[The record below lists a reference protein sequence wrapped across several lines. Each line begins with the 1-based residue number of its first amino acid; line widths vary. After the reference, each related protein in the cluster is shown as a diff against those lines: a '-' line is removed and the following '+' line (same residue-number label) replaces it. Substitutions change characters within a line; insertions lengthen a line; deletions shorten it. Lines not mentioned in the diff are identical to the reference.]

1 MDAPDTSDLT
11 SEVSDATEWSDH
23 SEALLAA
30 QVRAAKA
37 REDRL
42 SRRIAIWLVG
52 PLATILV
59 ALILV
64 FFVFFDS
71 STVSGPSMMPT
82 LRDHDFVLLTK
93 GLPDPQRGDIVI
105 LNVANKGVP
114 EEWVKRIV
122 ALPGDIVDV
131 NGDIILV
138 NGRAEQF
145 QHIIMTSGATTPIKH
160 LTVEPGRIF
169 VAGDN
174 RGMSEDSRSVGTFP
188 LSAIKGRVFFIY
200 APITRIGPVPSPAH

>member
-1 MDAPDTSDLT
+1 MDIPETDEVTSDT
-11 SEVSDATEWSDH
+11 AVPIDH
-23 SEALLAA
+23 SAALLEA
-30 QVRAAKA
+30 QIRAAKA
-37 REDRL
+37 RENRL
-42 SRRIAIWLVG
+42 SKRLAIWLVG

-59 ALILV
+59 ALVLV

-82 LRDHDFVLLTK
+82 LRDHDYVLLTK

-105 LNVANKGVP
+105 LNVVNKGVS

-131 NGDIILV
+131 SGDIILV
-138 NGRAEQF
+138 NGKAEQF
-145 QHIIMTSGATTPIKH
+145 QHIITTSGASTPIEH
-160 LTVEPGRIF
+160 VTVEPGRIF

-174 RGMSEDSRSVGTFP
+174 RGVSEDSRYVGTFP

-200 APITRIGPVPSPAH
+200 APISRIGPVPSPTH

>member
-1 MDAPDTSDLT
+1 MDAPETDELTPDTA
-11 SEVSDATEWSDH
+11 VSIDH
-23 SEALLAA
+23 SAALLEA
-30 QVRAAKA
+30 QIRAAKA
-37 REDRL
+37 RENRL
-42 SRRIAIWLVG
+42 SKRLAIWLVG
-52 PLATILV
+52 PLATILI
-59 ALILV
+59 ALVLV

-82 LRDHDFVLLTK
+82 LRDHDYVLLTK
-93 GLPDPQRGDIVI
+93 GLPYPQRGDIVI
-105 LNVANKGVP
+105 LDVINKGVP
-114 EEWVKRIV
+114 EEWVKRVV
-122 ALPGDIVDV
+122 AVGGDVVDV

-138 NGRAEQF
+138 NGKVEQF
-145 QHIIMTSGATTPIKH
+145 QHVITTSGASTPIEH

-174 RGMSEDSRSVGTFP
+174 RGVSEDSRYVGTFP

>member
-1 MDAPDTSDLT
+1 MDAPDTRDLT
-11 SEVSDATEWSDH
+11 PEVSDATEWSDH

-37 REDRL
+37 REARL
-42 SRRIAIWLVG
+42 SKRLAIWLVG

-64 FFVFFDS
+64 FFVLFDTS
-71 STVSGPSMMPT
+71 HVSGQSMMPT
-82 LRDHDFVLLTK
+82 LRNADLVLLTK
-93 GLPDPQRGDIVI
+93 GDPNPQRGDIVI
-105 LNVANKGVP
+105 LNVVNQGVP

-138 NGRAEQF
+138 NGKAEQF

-160 LTVEPGRIF
+160 LTVEPDRIF

-174 RGMSEDSRSVGTFP
+174 RGVSEDSRYVGTFP
-188 LSAIKGRVFFIY
+188 LTAIKGRVFFIY